1 MIDNIIDIHASLC
14 EFMHIFEA
22 CALPHVASYKHAAH
36 YSHECAT
43 SGYEA
48 HAFWIAACEG
58 YTDIVQ
64 CLVERPGV
72 DVNQARRDNGMT
84 PLMIAAWQ
92 SHLEIVRFLIQSGRA
107 NIDHTAHDG
116 SNALY
121 DACHSKN
128 VEICG
133 RLLVAGITL
142 QPQHFQHRLTFTT
155 QVLDWAAE
163 RLACH
168 HRFMTVVLFAMHE
181 NSGAL
186 VAMIGMVEEVK
197 ALVAEFLD
205 IQTGADLRRLRGITP
220 ALQAIAVNADDDD
233 EEPDGDGQAMQGMEG
248 AADAQAEVQ
257 GGMEEEEDDI

>member
-1 MIDNIIDIHASLC
+1 ML
-14 EFMHIFEA
+14 
-22 CALPHVASYKHAAH
+22 AAQ
-36 YSHECAT
+36 
-43 SGYEA
+43 
-48 HAFWIAACEG
+48 EG
-58 YTDIVQ
+58 HLDIVR
-64 CLVERPGV
+64 CLIQPGV
-72 DVNQARRDNGMT
+72 AN
-84 PLMIAAWQ
+84 
-92 SHLEIVRFLIQSGRA
+92 LEHI
-107 NIDHTAHDG
+107 AHDG

-121 DACHSKN
+121 DACYSKHA
-128 VEICG
+128 EICG

-142 QPQHFQHRLTFTT
+142 QPQHFQHKLTFTT

-220 ALQAIAVNADDDD
+220 ALQAIAVNADDDEMEEAED
-233 EEPDGDGQAMQGMEG
+233 EEDGDDNDNDEEDEDEME
-248 AADAQAEVQ
+248 DAE
-257 GGMEEEEDDI
+257 EDEEEDDI